1 MSCIHGP
8 KNQSWPQYFETYEV
22 IGAITSFMERCL
34 HLYLCLFVLYDSL
47 AFFIP
52 RSILKC
58 IERSSRMRTVALDPL
73 FALSLIQ
80 VLNPNRKWKSVSIRC
95 AIARFAKNSSP
106 ASTYSTVQHNKLKA
120 QAKQAS
126 RNRKMTHHFC
136 SVLLLI
142 KKNIRLN
149 HDRRRCRQKRSNQPA
164 S

>member
-58 IERSSRMRTVALDPL
+58 IERSSRMR
-73 FALSLIQ
+73 SSRSSIH
-80 VLNPNRKWKSVSIRC
+80 SVSH
-95 AIARFAKNSSP
+95 SSP
-106 ASTYSTVQHNKLKA
+106 KSQP
-120 QAKQAS
+120 
-126 RNRKMTHHFC
+126 KMEICFHSLRDC
-136 SVLLLI
+136 AV
-142 KKNIRLN
+142 
-149 HDRRRCRQKRSNQPA
+149 RQKFFTSQRTTQQAQSA
-164 S
+164 SEASQQEQKNDPSFLFCFITH

>member
-1 MSCIHGP
+1 MSCIHGA
-8 KNQSWPQYFETYEV
+8 KNQSWPQYFETHEV

-58 IERSSRMRTVALDPL
+58 IERSSRMR
-73 FALSLIQ
+73 SSRSSI
-80 VLNPNRKWKSVSIRC
+80 RSVSH
-95 AIARFAKNSSP
+95 SSP
-106 ASTYSTVQHNKLKA
+106 KSQPKMEICFHSLRDCAVRQKFFTSQHTLHYSTQSA
-120 QAKQAS
+120 SAKQAS

>member
-1 MSCIHGP
+1 MSCIHGA
-8 KNQSWPQYFETYEV
+8 KNQSWPQYFETHEV

-58 IERSSRMRTVALDPL
+58 IERSSRMRSSRSSIHSA
-73 FALSLIQ
+73 LIQ

-106 ASTYSTVQHNKLKA
+106 ASTQYCTTQQA
-120 QAKQAS
+120 QSASEASQAGTE
-126 RNRKMTHHFC
+126 K
-136 SVLLLI
+136 
-142 KKNIRLN
+142 
-149 HDRRRCRQKRSNQPA
+149 
-164 S
+164 

>member
-1 MSCIHGP
+1 
-8 KNQSWPQYFETYEV
+8 
-22 IGAITSFMERCL
+22 MERCL

-58 IERSSRMRTVALDPL
+58 IERSSRMR
-73 FALSLIQ
+73 SSRSSIH
-80 VLNPNRKWKSVSIRC
+80 SVSH
-95 AIARFAKNSSP
+95 SSP
-106 ASTYSTVQHNKLKA
+106 KSQPKMEICFHSLRDCAVRQKFFTSQHTVLYNTTSSKRKRS
-120 QAKQAS
+120 KPG